1 MLFNS
6 IPFFVFFPVV
16 IGLYFAL
23 RGRWRLVMALLAS
36 YFFYAFARPEH
47 LVLLLISTGVDYVV
61 GRRLGVAEREGTRR
75 LLLITSLTTNL
86 GILFVFK
93 YLEFFVNSAFA
104 VFNIGSNYTAP
115 DLGLVL
121 PVGISFYTFQTLSYT
136 IDIYRRRLE
145 PEPNFLRFA
154 LFVAFFPQLVAGPI
168 ERASHLL
175 PQLREEHAF
184 DYYRVTSGLKLMAWG
199 FFKKLVIADRLADYV
214 NFVYN
219 DPASFAGNGWVFI
232 IATYFFAFQI
242 YCDFSGYSDIAIGA
256 ARIMGIDLRDNFRT
270 PYFSASIREFWGRWH
285 ISLST
290 WFRDYVYIPL
300 GGSRGTVRRW
310 YINAMIVFVVSG
322 LWHGAAWTFVVW
334 GAIHGGLYV
343 LNIAYSRFNSL
354 VDGTQR
360 IHIPVWVGVLL
371 TFHATCFAWVFFRA
385 NTFTDALF
393 VLGQFRFLAPP
404 SSLGLL
410 DVGVGNLELA
420 LSFAVIGLLLT
431 AELLQKVIDIPE
443 LLTRQPVAVRM
454 ASYTLFVFGITLLG
468 TFGAQQQFIYFRF

>member
-75 LLLITSLTTNL
+75 LLLIASLTTNL

-184 DYYRVTSGLKLMAWG
+184 DYYHVTSGLKLMAWG

>member
-36 YFFYAFARPEH
+36 YFFYAFDRPEH

-75 LLLITSLTTNL
+75 LLLIASLTTNL

-184 DYYRVTSGLKLMAWG
+184 DYYHVTSGLKLMAWG